1 MKKVRSYFKKKHL
14 LPILVIIATTLTIL
28 FNYYSI
34 KINAGTRSYISGES
48 KYSKGQKDAV
58 IYLIRYIDTEAEE
71 NWKKYQTEIAVP
83 LAGDDLRHA
92 LMDNG
97 TEEELHHALLE
108 GRNNPKDF
116 DNFIWLYDNFHEF
129 PFMQEAI
136 ELWALG
142 DQMVVNLDNYAQEV
156 HRKISSGNKAE
167 LDIVEVKNKIF
178 AYDSEL
184 SKYEYAFADKILN
197 IGRFSENLLYRVN
210 IVFVLLLIG
219 GGGLYFVYLI
229 YELDK
234 SEAMLL
240 SNNKD
245 LRQANLE
252 LDKFVYSVSH
262 DLRAPLTSVKGLV
275 SLLKDKDE
283 VESHPE
289 YIEMIDESM
298 DRQDEFIKKILAY
311 SKVKRLEIQYKTINL
326 KKFIDEIIKDLEY
339 LLQNRNISYQVNL
352 GLETIISDPIKL
364 RIILQN
370 IISNSIN
377 YRDDDKKSF
386 INISSKFENGIA
398 IITIE
403 DNGMGVK
410 DEFKSRVFDMFFTNA
425 PSDKGSGIGL
435 YITKEAVLQL
445 DGKINLY
452 STYLKGTT
460 MVVQLPQNLEY
471 GISS

>member
-1 MKKVRSYFKKKHL
+1 MKIASFKFKKKYF
-14 LPILVIIATTLTIL
+14 LPLLVIIATTLTIL
-28 FNYYSI
+28 LNYYSI
-34 KINAGTRSYISGES
+34 KINAGTRGYISGES
-48 KYSKGQKDAV
+48 KYSKAQKDAV
-58 IYLIRYIDTEAEE
+58 KYLIRYIDTGTEE
-71 NWKKYQTEIAVP
+71 NWKKYETEIAVP

-92 LMDNG
+92 LMNNG
-97 TEEELHHALLE
+97 TEEELHQALLE

-116 DNFIWLYDNFHEF
+116 DNFIWLYNNFHQF

-136 ELWALG
+136 ELWASG
-142 DQMVVNLDNYAQEV
+142 DRMVVKLDDLAQEI
-156 HRKISSGNKAE
+156 HRKISLGNKDE
-167 LDIVEVKNKIF
+167 LNIIETKNKIVI
-178 AYDSEL
+178 YDNQL
-184 SKYEYAFADKILN
+184 SKFEYAFADKLLN
-197 IGRFSENLLYRVN
+197 IGRYSENILYRVN
-210 IVFVLLLIG
+210 IIFVLLIVG

-229 YELDK
+229 YKLDK
-234 SEAMLL
+234 SEALLL

-275 SLLKDKDE
+275 SLLKEKDE
-283 VESHPE
+283 VENHTA

-311 SKVKRLEIQYKTINL
+311 SKVKRLSIEYKTINL
-326 KKFIDEIIKDLEY
+326 RNFIDEIIKDLEY
-339 LLQNRNISYQVNL
+339 LLESKTITYQFHIEL
-352 GLETIISDPIKL
+352 DSIISDPIKL

-377 YRDDDKKSF
+377 YRDDEKKSF
-386 INISSKFENGIA
+386 IKISSKLENENA
-398 IITIE
+398 IITVE

-410 DEFKSRVFDMFFTNA
+410 DEFKTRVFDMFFTDA

-445 DGKINLY
+445 DGKIDLY

-460 MVVQLPQNLEY
+460 MVVELPQNIEY
-471 GISS
+471 DISS